1 MANLIAFSSG
11 STLEGTFRLT
21 PNILYSVNYNDS
33 LSGLTWWNG
42 VEPNGE
48 YILYSDQITQAPYF
62 SAPTILTAWSS
73 DDTNSSFLNTINR
86 VPQRRG
92 QTPFSAITDAITWMT
107 GTQMYSIINQNYP
120 QITMSGLTMI
130 ADAGFTA
137 SYPLANNTIY
147 DLSGNEYNMELINEP
162 TFTNNYSGEFTFNG
176 IDQHIQTQIISPNI
190 ELRTLSVWCKL
201 GNTGTTL
208 EGVFGVSDSGGTIFD
223 SIAYR
228 AQGGN
233 GWGVYGNVG
242 GRTYYSNVVETGT
255 TEWVNIVATYAADG
269 GGLVKLYRNGVDILT
284 QSMSLITYTN
294 ALFYMGQASEDVYY
308 WDGQIACGFIYN
320 RALSQQEITNDYN
333 ALLTRFSVTPP
344 TPSVTPT
351 NTVTPTITPTNTVT
365 PTVTE
370 TPTNTPTPTISETP
384 TNTPTPTVTETPTG
398 TPSVTE
404 TPTPTISETPTN
416 TPTPTV
422 TETPTGTPSVTETPT
437 ETPTPTPTE
446 TPTETPTNTPTASV
460 TPTNTQTPSVTP
472 TLTQTPTSTN
482 LSSITTY
489 SISGCTNLNV
499 LVVDLGPGFIVPG
512 DVNYYTFTGAT
523 PSGCYSV
530 IGKINAPID
539 DAFTASFGYGGCNDC
554 EISNITPTPTP
565 TNTETPTNTP
575 TPSVTETPTETPT
588 PTVTETPTN
597 TPTVTETPTNTPT
610 ETPTNTPTETETP
623 TPTPTETPTGTP
635 AVTPTNTETPTETPT
650 PTISETPTNTPTPT
664 ISETPTNTPT
674 PTVTDTPTQTPTE
687 TPTPTVTETPTN
699 TPTNTETP
707 TNTPTPTISETPTN
721 TPTPTISETPTNT
734 PTPTVTDTPT
744 QTPTETPTPT
754 VTDTPTQTPTE
765 TPTPTVTDTPTQT
778 PTPTSTSASTPS
790 GLSVTIVESG
800 GNVVMSASGSLN
812 INDLTLVNPSA
823 GPFSF
828 GGLGVSNATFLMG
841 TNGINAVQYSGF
853 TTTPPNFGPGG
864 VGGSQTS
871 VSGNIFGVIKQGPAP
886 YSLLVPVGYTTG
898 TAISSSQTF
907 TGTTFSGFGLTQG
920 TYTYTWGS
928 GANADSINVVVGG

>member
-21 PNILYSVNYNDS
+21 PNILYSVNYNNS

-42 VEPNGE
+42 VEPNGG

-107 GTQMYSIINQNYP
+107 GTQMYSIVNQNYP

-162 TFTNNYSGEFTFNG
+162 TFSNNYSGEFTFNG

-370 TPTNTPTPTISETP
+370 II
-384 TNTPTPTVTETPTG
+384 
-398 TPSVTE
+398 PS
-404 TPTPTISETPTN
+404 PLI
-416 TPTPTV
+416 
-422 TETPTGTPSVTETPT
+422 
-437 ETPTPTPTE
+437 
-446 TPTETPTNTPTASV
+446 
-460 TPTNTQTPSVTP
+460 
-472 TLTQTPTSTN
+472 L
-482 LSSITTY
+482 
-489 SISGCTNLNV
+489 
-499 LVVDLGPGFIVPG
+499 
-512 DVNYYTFTGAT
+512 
-523 PSGCYSV
+523 
-530 IGKINAPID
+530 
-539 DAFTASFGYGGCNDC
+539 
-554 EISNITPTPTP
+554 
-565 TNTETPTNTP
+565 
-575 TPSVTETPTETPT
+575 
-588 PTVTETPTN
+588 
-597 TPTVTETPTNTPT
+597 
-610 ETPTNTPTETETP
+610 
-623 TPTPTETPTGTP
+623 P
-635 AVTPTNTETPTETPT
+635 A
-650 PTISETPTNTPTPT
+650 
-664 ISETPTNTPT
+664 
-674 PTVTDTPTQTPTE
+674 
-687 TPTPTVTETPTN
+687 
-699 TPTNTETP
+699 
-707 TNTPTPTISETPTN
+707 
-721 TPTPTISETPTNT
+721 
-734 PTPTVTDTPT
+734 
-744 QTPTETPTPT
+744 
-754 VTDTPTQTPTE
+754 
-765 TPTPTVTDTPTQT
+765 
-778 PTPTSTSASTPS
+778 
-790 GLSVTIVESG
+790 
-800 GNVVMSASGSLN
+800 
-812 INDLTLVNPSA
+812 
-823 GPFSF
+823 
-828 GGLGVSNATFLMG
+828 
-841 TNGINAVQYSGF
+841 
-853 TTTPPNFGPGG
+853 
-864 VGGSQTS
+864 
-871 VSGNIFGVIKQGPAP
+871 
-886 YSLLVPVGYTTG
+886 
-898 TAISSSQTF
+898 
-907 TGTTFSGFGLTQG
+907 
-920 TYTYTWGS
+920 
-928 GANADSINVVVGG
+928 